1 MLNFGDD
8 CIFSRVFPVY
18 DSPEIEG
25 YYTDR
30 KMDSGFGLKDERKK
44 TQKLRKSTFPFIL
57 KEEMLWLGYV
67 RESVSKLQE
76 RMEKI

>member
-1 MLNFGDD
+1 MVLACKTN
-8 CIFSRVFPVY
+8 V
-18 DSPEIEG
+18 
-25 YYTDR
+25 
-30 KMDSGFGLKDERKK
+30 KK

>member
-1 MLNFGDD
+1 M
-8 CIFSRVFPVY
+8 
-18 DSPEIEG
+18 
-25 YYTDR
+25 
-30 KMDSGFGLKDERKK
+30 KDERKK
-44 TQKLRKSTFPFIL
+44 NTKAKKVNLPFIL